1 MGLETVGTPI
11 MWIGFTAFVAV
22 MLALDLGVF
31 HRRARKERVPE
42 ALMWTSF
49 WIALALVFNACV
61 YFWLGSER
69 AMEFLSGY
77 LVEKALSVDNIFLFI
92 LIFSVFAVP
101 AKFQHRTLFWGVFGA
116 LVMRALFIFLGSAL
130 LQKFHWVAY
139 VFGAFLVFTGFKVLL
154 QREAKVHPERNPL
167 VRLFQR
173 VVPSVDSYR
182 DAKLTVVEGGR
193 RYATPLFL
201 VLVAIEATDLVFA
214 VDSIPAIFAITKD
227 PFIVY
232 TSNVFAILGL
242 RALYFAIAGV
252 MEKLHYLKVGLSLV
266 LVFVGAKMLLA
277 GVYQIPIVVSLGVIA
292 VLLAGTIVASLLHA
306 KKPAPTSAAS
316 RGASARRARIGAF

>member
-11 MWIGFTAFVAV
+11 LWIGFAAFVLA

-31 HRRARKERVPE
+31 HRKAHEEPVRE
-42 ALMWTSF
+42 ALMWTGF
-49 WIALALVFNACV
+49 WVALALAFNVGV

-69 AMEFLSGY
+69 GLEFLSGY
-77 LVEKALSVDNIFLFI
+77 LIEKALSVDNIFVFI
-92 LIFSVFAVP
+92 LIFSAFSVP

-116 LVMRALFIFLGSAL
+116 LVMRGVFIFLGSAL

-139 VFGAFLVFTGFKVLL
+139 LFGGFLVFTGIKMLV
-154 QREAKVHPERNPL
+154 QREAEVHPERNPL
-167 VRLFQR
+167 VRLFR
-173 VVPSVDSYR
+173 RIVPSVEGYR
-182 DAKLTVVEGGR
+182 EGKLTVVEGGK

-252 MEKLHYLKVGLSLV
+252 ISKLHYLKVGLSLV
-266 LVFVGAKMLLA
+266 LAFVGIKMLVA
-277 GVYQIPIVVSLGVIA
+277 GVYE
-292 VLLAGTIVASLLHA
+292 
-306 KKPAPTSAAS
+306 
-316 RGASARRARIGAF
+316 